1 MEIFTLKKIVSIIVL
16 AALTLFVTAC
26 GDSNST
32 VRTHA
37 LTDVEKKLIGDWKG
51 SNGRGTY
58 IYLEVDN
65 KIIAVNEDGNRDQL
79 KVDGK
84 SISAMTWKVQPRLSD
99 DGKSLDWGNGTA
111 WAR

>member
-1 MEIFTLKKIVSIIVL
+1 MEKSISIFAL
-16 AALTLFVTAC
+16 AVLTLVVTAC

-32 VRTHA
+32 APPRA
-37 LTDVEKKLIGDWKG
+37 LSDVEKMLIGDWKG
-51 SNGRGTY
+51 SNGRGTQ
-58 IYLEVDN
+58 IYLEADN

-84 SISAMTWKVQPRLSD
+84 SISALTWQVKPSLSD

-111 WAR
+111 WTR